1 MTSLPFLFTSTRGFE
16 PPTPRL
22 GVRMER
28 CCGVIENAMKSAPV
42 LIFSRVESPSRT
54 IP

>member
-1 MTSLPFLFTSTRGFE
+1 MTSLPFLFTSTSGFE